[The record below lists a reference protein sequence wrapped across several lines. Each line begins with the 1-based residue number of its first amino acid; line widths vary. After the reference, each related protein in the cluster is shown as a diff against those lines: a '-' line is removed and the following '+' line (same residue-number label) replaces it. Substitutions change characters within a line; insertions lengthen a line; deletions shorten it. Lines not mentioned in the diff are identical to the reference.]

1 MERENKTNECKV
13 IKEMKEEYANKVVA
27 KKNAE
32 VIVNAVESIM
42 KNFKVSLEE
51 ACVALD
57 YTLEK
62 YHNAKTTILLDKT
75 K

>member
-1 MERENKTNECKV
+1 MERENKTNECKA
-13 IKEMKEEYANKVVA
+13 IKEMKEEYANV
-27 KKNAE
+27 KNAE
-32 VIVNAVESIM
+32 EIVNAVESIM
-42 KNFKVSLEE
+42 KNFKVSLQD

-57 YTLEK
+57 YTLQK